1 VITHRQDRHDRH
13 DHIEQDEFEQRSRQ
27 MSVQTTFTTVSA
39 GSGGASSGMPSGGLI
54 RGDVA
59 TVGRLQQAARQA
71 DALAE
76 QVQILLGMVHAA
88 AGSLPDRLAQADW
101 GTDAVTSAA
110 DAVGDAV
117 SVEALNAEALTGLL
131 EQLGVLDAAVA
142 AAEQLGAEVL
152 SRGADGRAEAFA
164 DA

>member
-1 VITHRQDRHDRH
+1 
-13 DHIEQDEFEQRSRQ
+13 
-27 MSVQTTFTTVSA
+27 MSVQTTFTTAPA
-39 GSGGASSGMPSGGLI
+39 GAGGSSGMPSGGLI

-88 AGSLPDRLAQADW
+88 AGSLPDRQAQADW
-101 GTDAVTSAA
+101 GTDAITTAGGRVAE
-110 DAVGDAV
+110 AVAV
-117 SVEALNAEALTGLL
+117 PALNGEALAGLL
-131 EQLGVLDAAVA
+131 EQLDVMDDAVA

-152 SRGADGRAEAFA
+152 SRQADGKAEAFA
-164 DA
+164 AG